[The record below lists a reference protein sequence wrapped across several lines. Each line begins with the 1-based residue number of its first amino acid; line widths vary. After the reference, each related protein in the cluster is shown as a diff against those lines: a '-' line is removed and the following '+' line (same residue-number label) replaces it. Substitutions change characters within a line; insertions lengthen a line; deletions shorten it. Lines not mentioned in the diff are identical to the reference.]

1 MLARIMMIALFVFI
15 GHFSNAVLN
24 IDGTQTANYLLSMT
38 SAEKPAAQ
46 DKLTLNFDGNTNSAE
61 MTIYSM
67 QGQEVIR
74 MNVESGHSYNVSE
87 LTNGFYNVSIS
98 IDGVKQY
105 RTLVITK

>member
-1 MLARIMMIALFVFI
+1 MLARIMMIALFVSI

-67 QGQEVIR
+67 QGQEVLR
-74 MNVESGHSYNVSE
+74 TSVVSGQSYDVSS
-87 LTNGFYNVSIS
+87 LTNGFYNIS
-98 IDGVKQY
+98 LDRGGH
-105 RTLVITK
+105 REHATLIITK

>member
-1 MLARIMMIALFVFI
+1 MMIALFVSI

-67 QGQEVIR
+67 QGQEVLR
-74 MNVESGHSYNVSE
+74 TSVVSGQSYDVSS
-87 LTNGFYNVSIS
+87 LTNGFYNIS
-98 IDGVKQY
+98 LNIDGH
-105 RTLVITK
+105 REHATLIITK